1 MRIFLAI
8 LLTAATLA
16 GCAGTSFGWEQARA
30 VRVGMTT
37 QEVEA
42 VLGKPYMVQSRGD
55 GTQSWV
61 WSHGNGI
68 TGAARAVSFPVR
80 DGRVIG
86 TPDIPFS

>member
-42 VLGKPYMVQSRGD
+42 VLGKPYIVQSLAN
-55 GTQSWV
+55 GTQTWI

-68 TGAARAVSFPVR
+68 TGETRMVSFPVR

-86 TPDIPFS
+86 TPEIPFS